1 MATPE
6 QILNY
11 ENVVSIDEYP
21 ELAKR
26 AWLRRLDTDRRV
38 GQLALFP
45 NDPGQL
51 LLFPEQEG
59 IPDGAA

>member
-6 QILNY
+6 QKLDY
-11 ENVVSIDEYP
+11 KNVVFIDEYP

-45 NDPGQL
+45 ADLGQL

-59 IPDGAA
+59 TPDGAA

>member
-6 QILNY
+6 QNLDY
-11 ENVVSIDEYP
+11 TNVVFIDEYP

-26 AWLRRLDTDRRV
+26 SWLKRLDRDRRI

-45 NDPGQL
+45 KDPGQL
-51 LLFPEQEG
+51 LLFPELEG
-59 IPDGAA
+59 TPDGAA

>member
-1 MATPE
+1 ME
-6 QILNY
+6 QEPDY
-11 ENVVSIDEYP
+11 TNVVFIDEYP

-26 AWLRRLDTDRRV
+26 AWLRRLDNDRKI

-45 NDPGQL
+45 KDPGQL

-59 IPDGAA
+59 TPDGAA